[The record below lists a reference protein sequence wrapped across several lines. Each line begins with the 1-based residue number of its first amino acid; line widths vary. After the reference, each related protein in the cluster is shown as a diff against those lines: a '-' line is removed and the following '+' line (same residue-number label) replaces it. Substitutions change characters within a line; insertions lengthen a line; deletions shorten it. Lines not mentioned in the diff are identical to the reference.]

1 MKKDEIV
8 VLINEILNNEISIE
22 IRELKINNTL
32 LDLGLD
38 SISFM
43 MLIVHIEERLSIEID
58 LTEELSEEYSE
69 LTIEVLVNEVY
80 CKLKQKRNTEE

>member
-8 VLINEILNNEISIE
+8 ALINEILNNEINIE

-80 CKLKQKRNTEE
+80 CKLKQ